1 MARTRR
7 GGSGEEELDGDEQRA
22 HQALSDLRPAPE
34 LDADLDLA
42 DGLKLD
48 DLRATQTLVGDEL
61 RAHHQLQELDAALE
75 LLADLELDDG
85 KLHAHN
91 ELQDTE
97 EEESDRSKP
106 SRPVL
111 SRNDDMSVRIYKSKE
126 AIVKCSAFV
135 LLISEKTLA
144 SELMKDSPTRPE
156 PREASHDDFD
166 SDEEV
171 EVKESG
177 QERVVQEE
185 APSFSRALQQHPA
198 LDALSSDGSF
208 VTRQRG
214 SNSSISMLE
223 LAESSETINISFNA
237 LLGDKTPTKKLTIP
251 TLHSSRHACS
261 C

>member
-61 RAHHQLQELDAALE
+61 RAHHQLQ
-75 LLADLELDDG
+75 
-85 KLHAHN
+85 
-91 ELQDTE
+91 DTE

-126 AIVKCSAFV
+126 AIVKCSA
-135 LLISEKTLA
+135 
-144 SELMKDSPTRPE
+144 
-156 PREASHDDFD
+156 
-166 SDEEV
+166 
-171 EVKESG
+171 
-177 QERVVQEE
+177 
-185 APSFSRALQQHPA
+185 
-198 LDALSSDGSF
+198 
-208 VTRQRG
+208 
-214 SNSSISMLE
+214 
-223 LAESSETINISFNA
+223 
-237 LLGDKTPTKKLTIP
+237 
-251 TLHSSRHACS
+251 
-261 C
+261 